1 MYKSLYINLLIDPN
15 FMEYL
20 VYVSTAKKLMSDAEL
35 LDLLQTARIKN
46 AKYNV
51 TGMLL
56 YSEGTFIQALE
67 GEKED
72 LYTIYKAIELD
83 FRHRNIILMITG
95 SVEERI
101 FPKWSMAFASVNADV
116 LELIEGY
123 LSPSAKNFIGDNNH
137 ATVTMLKTFAA
148 TNRLSVSF

>member
-1 MYKSLYINLLIDPN
+1 
-15 FMEYL
+15 MEYL
-20 VYVSTAKKLMSDAEL
+20 VYVSTAKKLMKDDEL

-46 AKYNV
+46 ADHGV

-72 LYTIYKAIELD
+72 LYKIYNAIQLD
-83 FRHRNIILMITG
+83 LRHRNIILMITG
-95 SVEERI
+95 TVEERI

-116 LELIEGY
+116 LELIEGFN
-123 LSPSAKNFIGDNNH
+123 PSNKSFIGDNNH
-137 ATVTMLKTFAA
+137 STVLMLKTFAE

>member
-1 MYKSLYINLLIDPN
+1 
-15 FMEYL
+15 MEYL
-20 VYVSTAKKLMSDAEL
+20 VYVSTAKKLMRDDEL

-46 AKYNV
+46 EKYNV

-116 LELIEGY
+116 LGLIEGY
-123 LSPSAKNFIGDNNH
+123 LNPSAKNFIGNDKH
-137 ATVTMLKTFAA
+137 ATIVMLKTFAE
-148 TNRLSVSF
+148 TNRLSLSL

>member
-1 MYKSLYINLLIDPN
+1 MNSSVFVYKSLYINLAIDPN

-20 VYVSTAKKLMSDAEL
+20 VYVSTAKKLMSDDEL

-83 FRHRNIILMITG
+83 FRHRNIILMIT
-95 SVEERI
+95 R
-101 FPKWSMAFASVNADV
+101 KC
-116 LELIEGY
+116 
-123 LSPSAKNFIGDNNH
+123 
-137 ATVTMLKTFAA
+137 
-148 TNRLSVSF
+148 

>member
-1 MYKSLYINLLIDPN
+1 
-15 FMEYL
+15 MEYL
-20 VYVSTAKKLMSDAEL
+20 VYVSTAKKLVSDAEL
-35 LDLLQTARIKN
+35 LDLLQTVRIKN

-72 LYTIYKAIELD
+72 LYKIYNTIQLD
-83 FRHRNIILMITG
+83 SRHRNIILMITG
-95 SVEERI
+95 MVEERI

-116 LELIEGY
+116 LKHIEGY
-123 LSPSAKNFIGDNNH
+123 LNPASKNFIADNKH
-137 ATVTMLKTFAA
+137 ATVSMLKTFAE

>member
-1 MYKSLYINLLIDPN
+1 
-15 FMEYL
+15 MEYL

-72 LYTIYKAIELD
+72 LYAIYKAIELD

-101 FPKWSMAFASVNADV
+101 FPNWSMGFASVNADV
-116 LELIEGY
+116 LGLIEGY
-123 LSPSAKNFIGDNNH
+123 LNPSNKNFIGDSNH
-137 ATVTMLKTFAA
+137 ATIVMLKTFAE
-148 TNRLSVSF
+148 TNRLSISF